1 MERNVTEKSSELT
14 ERQLLALPYLT
25 VSKSQGE
32 AAENAGISRTTLHR
46 WMNEPGFREEY
57 QRQRN
62 EAHSLAIAEFRALM
76 LKAAVV
82 LAERLESDDPEERAR
97 ASRDVMM
104 YGSKIADP
112 EPYRNVIQS
121 LNRFISNAEKKYER
135 LRTNT

>member
-1 MERNVTEKSSELT
+1 
-14 ERQLLALPYLT
+14 
-25 VSKSQGE
+25 
-32 AAENAGISRTTLHR
+32 
-46 WMNEPGFREEY
+46 MNEPGFREEY

-97 ASRDVMM
+97 ASRDVMR

-112 EPYRNVIQS
+112 EAYRKVIEG